1 MRGKFCEYR
10 LKTRRDTTTV
20 RGQVLDFIDYMCD
33 IGFDEVCDCNKNDC
47 NYCINRDLCEIMN
60 TMQKEAIKIDSKL
73 NNNYLK
79 VD

>member
-1 MRGKFCEYR
+1 MRGKFCE
-10 LKTRRDTTTV
+10 TTV
-20 RGQVLDFIDYMCD
+20 SGQVLNFIDYMCD
-33 IGFDEVCDCNKNDC
+33 IGFSEVRDCNKDDF
-47 NYCINRDLCEIMN
+47 NYCINCELCEIMN